1 MPVQAPITAS
11 YSTTANGN
19 VLAPGARS
27 TTTVAGANT
36 SLPFSK
42 NVQGNYKV
50 ETYLSK
56 INDPWTNLAFEEWK
70 KSECNLKAL
79 ARDNVPF
86 VRRKSGG
93 GTVYHDM
100 GNTNYSI
107 MMPRAVF
114 DRKTN
119 VELVCRALH
128 ELDIPAIVNDR
139 HDIVLE
145 GRKVSGSA
153 YKLIQHRSYHHGTML
168 IDTDLTTLGQYL
180 KCERET
186 LVTKGVASFR
196 SPVTRLRDHS
206 FTIDHLPF
214 CEAVRD
220 EFLKRYAFDR
230 WRQNEEGEFT
240 IIDEAY
246 IERLPAVQKLRDE
259 MKTWDWVYGQTPE
272 FTYTMDKVF
281 PWGSVKFSLKSK
293 EGKFVKVD
301 VETSQAIASFP
312 LTALCV
318 GMEGLRYDSD
328 GLDEAVKRIEEEAPE
343 VLCADGRLYV
353 QQVVA
358 WLKEAL

>member
-1 MPVQAPITAS
+1 M
-11 YSTTANGN
+11 
-19 VLAPGARS
+19 
-27 TTTVAGANT
+27 
-36 SLPFSK
+36 
-42 NVQGNYKV
+42 
-50 ETYLSK
+50 
-56 INDPWTNLAFEEWK
+56 
-70 KSECNLKAL
+70 

-107 MMPRAVF
+107 MMPREVF

-145 GRKVSGSA
+145 GKKVSGSA

-220 EFLKRYAFDR
+220 EFLKRYALDR
-230 WRQNEEGEFT
+230 WKRNEEDEFT
-240 IIDEAY
+240 IVDEAY
-246 IERLPAVQKLRDE
+246 IEKLPAVQKLRDE
-259 MKTWDWVYGQTPE
+259 MKTWEWMYGQTPE
-272 FTYTMDKVF
+272 FTYTLDKAF
-281 PWGSVKFSLKSK
+281 SWGNAKFSIKAK
-293 EGKFVKVD
+293 EGKFVSVD
-301 VETSQAIASFP
+301 VDTSQAMATMP

-318 GMEGLRYDSD
+318 GMEGQRYGAT
-328 GLDEAVKRIEEEAPE
+328 GLEMAVKRIETEAPE
-343 VLCADGRLYV
+343 VLSANGGLYV
-353 QQVVA
+353 QQAVA
-358 WLKEAL
+358 WLREAL